1 VAAVRGCVPR
11 DFLVGFSTDDPELA
25 RRAVADGA
33 DYLGC
38 GAVYAT
44 GTKVEA
50 GAVIG
55 VDRLDR
61 VARAVEVPVVAIGGV
76 TPARAPELARTA
88 AAGVAVI
95 GAIMSAAD
103 PAAAV
108 RELLAPFAARSPD

>member
-1 VAAVRGCVPR
+1 VSPH
-11 DFLVGFSTDDPELA
+11 FLVGFSADDPDEA
-25 RRAVADGA
+25 RRAVVDGA

-44 GTKVEA
+44 GSKVDA

-55 VDRLDR
+55 LERLDR
-61 VARAVEVPVVAIGGV
+61 VARAVAVPVVAVGGV
-76 TPARAPELARTA
+76 TPERAPEVARTA

-95 GAIMSAAD
+95 GAVMTAPD

-108 RELLAPFAARSPD
+108 RELLAPFAARSRP